1 MKSLLSIHET
11 LRKYLST
18 GCDERIYLNDEG
30 LVRYWIDLMDTSIIN
45 RGSCTCSPLS
55 EESKKDLFLSLIDH
69 WEIYTFKDFY
79 KKTSNNKTAS
89 DTLRFFGQ
97 NVLKTLENKKYA
109 YIAEVEFWALSNQDK
124 EIKERSQ
131 LLYDKLLNLFEKV
144 VEKGIK
150 NKEFK
155 DLNIR
160 KTAMVIL
167 AVFQG
172 INWFVIFN
180 EKLISPKEYI
190 ENSIEIIINSI
201 SK

>member
-1 MKSLLSIHET
+1 MKKDRKHQILEAALRIFIIKGYSKTTMDDIVNASNLSKGALYHYY
-11 LRKYLST
+11 K
-18 GCDERIYLNDEG
+18 
-30 LVRYWIDLMDTSIIN
+30 
-45 RGSCTCSPLS
+45 
-55 EESKKDLFLSLIDH
+55 SKKDLFLSLIDH

-131 LLYDKLLNLFEKV
+131 LLYDKLLNLFEKL

-150 NKEFK
+150 NK
-155 DLNIR
+155 
-160 KTAMVIL
+160 
-167 AVFQG
+167 
-172 INWFVIFN
+172 
-180 EKLISPKEYI
+180 
-190 ENSIEIIINSI
+190 
-201 SK
+201 

>member
-1 MKSLLSIHET
+1 MEQKKDRKHQILEAALRIFIIKGYSKTTMDDIVNASNLSKGALYHYY
-11 LRKYLST
+11 K
-18 GCDERIYLNDEG
+18 
-30 LVRYWIDLMDTSIIN
+30 
-45 RGSCTCSPLS
+45 
-55 EESKKDLFLSLIDH
+55 SKKDLFLSLIDH

-155 DLNIR
+155 NLNIR

>member
-1 MKSLLSIHET
+1 MEQKKDRKHQILEAALRIFIIKGYSKTTMDDIVNASNLSKGALYHYY
-11 LRKYLST
+11 K
-18 GCDERIYLNDEG
+18 
-30 LVRYWIDLMDTSIIN
+30 
-45 RGSCTCSPLS
+45 
-55 EESKKDLFLSLIDH
+55 SKKDLFLSLIDH
-69 WEIYTFKDFY
+69 WEIYAFKDFY

-155 DLNIR
+155 NLNIR

>member
-1 MKSLLSIHET
+1 MEQKKDRKHQILEAA
-11 LRKYLST
+11 LR
-18 GCDERIYLNDEG
+18 I
-30 LVRYWIDLMDTSIIN
+30 SIIKGYSKTTMDDIVN
-45 RGSCTCSPLS
+45 ASNLS
-55 EESKKDLFLSLIDH
+55 KGALYHYYKSKKDLFLSLIDH
-69 WEIYTFKDFY
+69 WEVYTFKDFY

>member
-1 MKSLLSIHET
+1 MEQKKDRKHQILEAALRIFIIKGYSKTTMDDIVNASNLSKGALYHYY
-11 LRKYLST
+11 K
-18 GCDERIYLNDEG
+18 
-30 LVRYWIDLMDTSIIN
+30 
-45 RGSCTCSPLS
+45 
-55 EESKKDLFLSLIDH
+55 SKKDLFLSLIDH

-124 EIKERSQ
+124 EIRERSQ

-155 DLNIR
+155 NLNIR

-190 ENSIEIIINSI
+190 ENSIEIVINSI